1 MSLQTALQLCLLFAT
16 ASLLSIGGGN
26 SVVPEMQRQAV
37 YNYHWLTDVQF
48 ADIFAIAQAAPGPSI
63 LIVTLIGYQAAGLA
77 GALLA
82 TLAMV
87 LPAGLLVY
95 LFARSWQHAA
105 HAPWRT
111 AFEHGLGPVAVGLVL
126 ASGVVVGRAADHS
139 WAQYAL
145 TAAATL
151 VFCST
156 KLNPLIVV
164 GTAAAVGWAGFV

>member
-1 MSLQTALQLCLLFAT
+1 MSLQTALQLCLLFGT

-37 YNYHWLTDVQF
+37 YHYQWLTDAQF
-48 ADIFAIAQAAPGPSI
+48 GDTFAIAQAAPGPSI
-63 LIVTLIGYQAAGLA
+63 LIVSLIGYWAAGLA

-82 TLAMV
+82 TFAMV
-87 LPAGLLVY
+87 LPAGLLVH

-105 HAPWRT
+105 HAPWRI

-126 ASGVVVGRAADHS
+126 ASGVVVARAADHS
-139 WAQYAL
+139 WAQYAV
-145 TAAATL
+145 TAMATL

-164 GTAAAVGWAGFV
+164 GIAGAIGWAGFL

>member
-1 MSLQTALQLCLLFAT
+1 MNPQTALHLCLLFGA

-26 SVVPEMQRQAV
+26 SVVPELQREAV
-37 YNYHWLTDVQF
+37 YNYHWLTGVQF
-48 ADIFAIAQAAPGPSI
+48 GSIFAIAQAAPGPSI

-82 TLAMV
+82 TV
-87 LPAGLLVY
+87 VY
-95 LFARSWQHAA
+95 FFARSWQHAA

-126 ASGVVVGRAADHS
+126 ASGVVVARAADHS
-139 WAQYAL
+139 WAQYGL

-164 GTAAAVGWAGFV
+164 GIAAAIGWAGFV